1 MQNHLITKLN
11 RYKTW
16 KEFPVSNLII
26 GKEGVGKHT
35 FMNTCLKQYAK
46 DRLTVVNLLEIE
58 EVLECY
64 DKVDECIYLIDFSK
78 SVSNIEKKQNKL
90 LKFIEEPPDSCK
102 IFILVNSKNI
112 ILPTILNRCILWEF
126 TNYMLEELDTI
137 IKVEDRW
144 LAQVLNTPKLRI
156 DLRNTDS
163 SYFEKLHNIIE
174 QLFSKGNCATYSNIL
189 SIDKQ
194 LGEGKYDFSLFLN
207 ACRQELYRLTKEDS
221 CYLELYLF
229 TNKIIT
235 EIENVYNVNKINII
249 DKYLMEVKDE
259 LTRIKSTHRE

>member
-16 KEFPVSNLII
+16 KDFPVSNLIV
-26 GKEGVGKHT
+26 GKEGIGKHT
-35 FMNTCLKQYAK
+35 FMNSCLKQYGK
-46 DRLTVVNLLEIE
+46 YGITTVSLLEIE
-58 EVLECY
+58 DILECY

-78 SVSNIEKKQNKL
+78 PVSNIEKKQNRL
-90 LKFIEEPPDSCK
+90 LKFIEEPPTNCK
-102 IFILVNSKNI
+102 IFILVNSKNTVLQTI
-112 ILPTILNRCILWEF
+112 INRCILWEF
-126 TNYMLEELDTI
+126 TNYTLEELDTI
-137 IKVEDRW
+137 VKVEDKW
-144 LAQVLNTPKLRI
+144 LAQILNTPKLRI
-156 DLRNTDS
+156 ELINTDTG
-163 SYFEKLHNIIE
+163 YFEKLHSIIE
-174 QLFSKGNCATYSNIL
+174 QLFSKGNHATYSNIL

-207 ACRQELYRLTKEDS
+207 ACKQELYRISKEDS

-235 EIENVYNVNKINII
+235 EIENVYNVNKINIL